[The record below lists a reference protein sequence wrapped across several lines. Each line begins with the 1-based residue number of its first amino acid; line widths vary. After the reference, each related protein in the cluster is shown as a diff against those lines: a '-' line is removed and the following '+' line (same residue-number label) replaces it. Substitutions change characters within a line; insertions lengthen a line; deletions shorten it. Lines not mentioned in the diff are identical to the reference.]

1 MFISINW
8 LNDYIDLSNYT
19 LDEITKSLTQLG
31 IEVEGI
37 NIKESLDDKLIVG
50 RVVSVA
56 QHPNA
61 DSLHYCKV
69 EIDESG
75 THLDIVCGA
84 TNVTKNMLAVVATV
98 GSKLPD
104 GTPVKES
111 KIRGQISQG
120 MLCSEKELDISSNHD
135 EIIEVHRLTGSEA
148 DYMLKVVASSIN
160 EYDKFQQM
168 LIGKLEFTKMSSS
181 VSLQELK
188 CSYSLPLAR

>member
-135 EIIEVHRLTGSEA
+135 EIIDLKENLAIGSKLNQYIKPDAVLELGLTPNMGHCLSYIGIARELSA
-148 DYMLKVVASSIN
+148 FYSIP
-160 EYDKFQQM
+160 
-168 LIGKLEFTKMSSS
+168 LI
-181 VSLQELK
+181 QN
-188 CSYSLPLAR
+188 